1 MEINLD
7 SYEITRA
14 IKMYLKARGISWEND
29 YLEMYLKN
37 EEQDIINL
45 NAYKRDEHYD
55 EEKKEFILDA
65 KYNVEGLFVKRKKEG
80 QKKYEYVPFDYRHIR
95 TYIEIGEDSLSKL
108 EIYEGEE

>member
-14 IKMYLKARGISWEND
+14 IKMYLKARGISWEDD
-29 YLEMYLKN
+29 YLEMYLIN

-80 QKKYEYVPFDYRHIR
+80 QKKYEYVPFDHAYIR
-95 TYIEIGEDSLSKL
+95 KYVDVGEESLIRL
-108 EIYEGEE
+108 TVYEGEE

>member
-7 SYEITRA
+7 SYEITKA
-14 IKMYLKARGISWEND
+14 IKMYLKARGVNWED
-29 YLEMYLKN
+29 EYPEMYIRNYEDDLV
-37 EEQDIINL
+37 NL
-45 NAYKRDEHYD
+45 NAYKTDEHFD
-55 EEKKEFILDA
+55 EDERKFIIDA